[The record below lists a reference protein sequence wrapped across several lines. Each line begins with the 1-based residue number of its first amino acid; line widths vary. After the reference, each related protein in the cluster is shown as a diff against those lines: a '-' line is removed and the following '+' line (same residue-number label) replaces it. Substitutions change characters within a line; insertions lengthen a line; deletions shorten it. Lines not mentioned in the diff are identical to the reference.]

1 MKIYVDLVLFLNFFF
16 DFLLLLATSLIL
28 RRNVKI
34 KKIFLGALI
43 GSLSIFL
50 LFVSINSFTLFL
62 IKILISI
69 LMTLTCFGYK
79 TIKYTLKNISY
90 LYLLSIVLGGALYFI
105 NSSFSYKNYGFIFF
119 NNGFSINIIIIILFD
134 PVIIFLYVKKVREEK
149 DVLSKYYSVS
159 ITFLNNKTKTFT
171 AFLDT
176 GNNLYDPYKKRP
188 VILISKSALSGYNPR
203 CILVPCLTVNKE
215 SLIKCFKIKK
225 LIVNGN
231 LIEDECLV
239 GISDNNFNFGDV
251 DLLLH
256 NKIVKER

>member
-1 MKIYVDLVLFLNFFF
+1 M
-16 DFLLLLATSLIL
+16 
-28 RRNVKI
+28 
-34 KKIFLGALI
+34 
-43 GSLSIFL
+43 
-50 LFVSINSFTLFL
+50 
-62 IKILISI
+62 
-69 LMTLTCFGYK
+69 
-79 TIKYTLKNISY
+79 
-90 LYLLSIVLGGALYFI
+90 
-105 NSSFSYKNYGFIFF
+105 
-119 NNGFSINIIIIILFD
+119 
-134 PVIIFLYVKKVREEK
+134 REEK
-149 DVLSKYYSVS
+149 EVLSKYYSVS

-171 AFLDT
+171 AILDT

>member
-1 MKIYVDLVLFLNFFF
+1 MDKE
-16 DFLLLLATSLIL
+16 
-28 RRNVKI
+28 
-34 KKIFLGALI
+34 KKVQEEKEWICSQGHHNPEKAKFCLECGE
-43 GSLSIFL
+43 
-50 LFVSINSFTLFL
+50 
-62 IKILISI
+62 KR
-69 LMTLTCFGYK
+69 
-79 TIKYTLKNISY
+79 
-90 LYLLSIVLGGALYFI
+90 
-105 NSSFSYKNYGFIFF
+105 
-119 NNGFSINIIIIILFD
+119 
-134 PVIIFLYVKKVREEK
+134 KVREEK
-149 DVLSKYYSVS
+149 EVLSKYYSVS

-231 LIEDECLV
+231 LIEDECLI
-239 GISDNNFNFGDV
+239 GISDNNFNFDDV